1 MFRII
6 DRYIIRELILPF
18 LLGLVVFTFL
28 LMIQPLADYSE
39 QLISK
44 GVSWTIVVRVLVT
57 LIPQALAITIPIAL
71 LIGLLIAF
79 GRLSSDRESVA
90 FMACGISI
98 YRLLRPVLF
107 VSALAWAATSWIMI
121 DALPDANQSFRE
133 IVYGVITARAEN
145 EIKPRVF
152 FEDFPN
158 QILYIG
164 DAPTTGGWR
173 DVFLADTA
181 KPEEPTVF
189 TASAGRLAINKEK
202 RTVDL
207 VLNDGSKHTANLK
220 DPSKYEVA
228 RFAELIIGLD
238 PNTVFNSGEIA
249 KGDNEM
255 TIAELNQRVA
265 ELKQQ
270 NLPAHAPVMALHR
283 KFSIPIACVVFGVI
297 GLALGL
303 QHGRGGKLAAFVPG
317 IGVVFIYYVIEYLG
331 RQMAKGQI
339 VSAPMAVWAPD
350 IVLGAAGIA
359 LLLWRARSADKPIRF
374 TIPESWQLWRRFAK
388 TAPDTSNGITP
399 ASVPVVKPAVPGHR
413 RVVLVVR
420 VPRVALPSF
429 RLLDGYVTKLA
440 LKVAA
445 LTFTGLLGIFYI
457 STFIDMSDKLFKGQ
471 TTGSMMLE
479 YFYYQTPQFVFLIIP
494 LTILIGSM
502 VTVGILTKNSEL
514 VVMQACGVSLY
525 RAAVPLIALAALASG
540 TMFMLQERVL
550 PYSNRRAAAIRHVIR
565 GGSPRTFDVVNRK
578 WLVARDGSIYNYTY
592 YDPRQ
597 HELNGL
603 SVFEFNANHG
613 GLKRRVYVS
622 NATYEP
628 GSGQVWKSAD
638 GWVREFQNS
647 IDLKAF
653 VTFPSRQLKLEAPD
667 YFATESPDADRMTYG
682 QLRQYISYLAR
693 SGVNVVP
700 QSVALYKKVSFPL
713 VTLIMTLIAVPF
725 AVMTGR
731 RGALYGIA
739 VGIVL
744 AVVYWI
750 TINAFSAVG
759 SAGMLPPLLAAW
771 APNLLFGAGAAYLL
785 LTART

>member
-44 GVSWTIVVRVLVT
+44 GVSWTVVVRVLVT

-79 GRLSSDRESVA
+79 GRLSADRESVA

-98 YRLLRPVLF
+98 YRLLRPVMF
-107 VSALAWAATSWIMI
+107 VSLAAWAATSWIMI
-121 DALPDANQSFRE
+121 DALPDANQAFRE

-173 DVFLADTA
+173 DVFLADTSKA
-181 KPEEPTVF
+181 EEPTVF
-189 TASAGRLAINKEK
+189 TAAAGRLVINKEK

-207 VLNDGSKHTANLK
+207 VLNDGSRHTANLK
-220 DPSKYEVA
+220 DPTKYEVA
-228 RFAELIIGLD
+228 RFHELIIGLD
-238 PNTVFNSGEIA
+238 PNTVFNSSEVA

-255 TIAELNQRVA
+255 TISELRDRVV
-265 ELKQQ
+265 ELKKEGQ
-270 NLPAHAPVMALHR
+270 PAHSPIMAMHR
-283 KFSIPIACVVFGVI
+283 KFSIPVACLVFGVI

-317 IGVVFIYYVIEYLG
+317 IAVVFIYYVIEYLG

-339 VSAPMAVWAPD
+339 VSPAMAVWAPNL
-350 IVLGAAGIA
+350 VLGAAGIA

-374 TIPESWQLWRRFAK
+374 SIPEGWQVWRRFTERGASDPNG
-388 TAPDTSNGITP
+388 APV
-399 ASVPVVKPAVPGHR
+399 ASAERAAARTRRGT

-420 VPRVALPSF
+420 VPRVSMPSF
-429 RLLDGYVTKLA
+429 RLLDGYVTKLG
-440 LKVAA
+440 LKVAS
-445 LTFTGLLGIFYI
+445 LTFIGLLGIFYI

-471 TTGSMMLE
+471 TTGAMMLE

-494 LTILIGSM
+494 LTVLIGSM

-525 RAAVPLIALAALASG
+525 RAAVPLVALAALSSG

-592 YDPRQ
+592 YDPRL
-597 HELNGL
+597 HDLNGL

-622 NATYEP
+622 EAGYVP
-628 GSGQVWKSAD
+628 GSGQVWRSSS

-653 VTFPSRQLKLEAPD
+653 VSFPSRDLKLEAPD
-667 YFATESPDADRMTYG
+667 YFATESPDADRMTYT
-682 QLRQYISYLAR
+682 QLRQYITYLAR
-693 SGVNVVP
+693 SGVDVVP

-744 AVVYWI
+744 SVVYWI

>member
-6 DRYIIRELILPF
+6 DRYIIRELILPS
-18 LLGLVVFTFL
+18 LMGLVVFTFL

-44 GVSWTIVVRVLVT
+44 GVSWNIVAKVLVT
-57 LIPQALAITIPIAL
+57 LIPQALAVTIPIAL
-71 LIGLLIAF
+71 LIGLLIGF

-90 FMACGISI
+90 LLACGISI
-98 YRLLRPVLF
+98 YRLMRPVM
-107 VSALAWAATSWIMI
+107 VVAVASWAVTSWVML
-121 DALPDANQSFRE
+121 DAVPRANQAFRE
-133 IVYGVITARAEN
+133 IVYGVISARAEN
-145 EIKPRVF
+145 EIKPRIF

-158 QILYIG
+158 RILYIG
-164 DAPTTGGWR
+164 DALNGGGWR
-173 DVFLADTA
+173 QVFLADTM

-189 TASAGRLAINKEK
+189 TAASGQLVINREK

-207 VLNDGSKHTANLK
+207 LLQNGSRHTANLR

-228 RFAELIIGLD
+228 RFSELILGLD
-238 PNTVFNSGEIA
+238 PDTVFNVTEIMKGE
-249 KGDNEM
+249 NEM
-255 TIAELNQRVA
+255 TISELRARAAELEKHHERSHGP
-265 ELKQQ
+265 LI
-270 NLPAHAPVMALHR
+270 ALHR
-283 KFSIPIACVVFGVI
+283 KFSIPFACIVFGVI

-317 IGVVFIYYVIEYLG
+317 ITVVFVYYVFLYLG
-331 RQMAKGQI
+331 TQMTKGQL
-339 VSAPMAVWAPD
+339 VPPWLAVWAPN
-350 IVLGAAGIA
+350 IVLGLAGVA
-359 LLLWRARSADKPIRF
+359 LLLWRARSSDKPIRLS
-374 TIPESWQLWRRFAK
+374 IPERLRFWKRQDRPPAWTEVTDAAPAA
-388 TAPDTSNGITP
+388 TAPRGTK
-399 ASVPVVKPAVPGHR
+399 VV
-413 RVVLVVR
+413 VVIR
-420 VPRVALPSF
+420 VPHFNLPSS

-440 LKVAA
+440 LKIGS

-471 TTGSMMLE
+471 TTGAMMAQF
-479 YFYYQTPQFVFLIIP
+479 FYYKTPEFVFFIIP
-494 LTILIGSM
+494 LTVLIGAM

-514 VVMQACGVSLY
+514 VVMQACGISLY
-525 RAAVPLIALAALASG
+525 RSAVPLVCLAALASG
-540 TMFMLQERVL
+540 AMFLLQDRVL
-550 PYSNRRAAAIRHVIR
+550 PYSNRKAAAIRHVIR

-592 YDPRQ
+592 YDTRQ

-603 SVFEFNANHG
+603 SIFEFNQSHG
-613 GLKRRVYVS
+613 GLVRRVYVGE
-622 NATYEP
+622 ARFTP
-628 GSGQVWKSAD
+628 GTGQVWKSSN
-638 GWVREFQNS
+638 GWVREFVNG

-653 VTFPSRQLKLEAPD
+653 VTFPSRDLKLEPPD

-682 QLRQYISYLAR
+682 QLQRYISFLKA

-700 QSVALYKKVSFPL
+700 QTVALYKKVSFPL
-713 VTLIMTLIAVPF
+713 VSLIMTLIAVPF

-731 RGALYGIA
+731 RGALYGIS

-744 AVVYWI
+744 SVVYWI
-750 TINAFSAVG
+750 STNVFSAVG
-759 SAGMLPPLLAAW
+759 SAGMLPPMLAAW

>member
-18 LLGLVVFTFL
+18 LMGLVVFTFL

-44 GVSWTIVVRVLVT
+44 GVSWNIVAKVLVT
-57 LIPQALAITIPIAL
+57 LVPQALAITIPIAL
-71 LIGLLIAF
+71 LIGLLIGF
-79 GRLSSDRESVA
+79 GRLSADRESVA
-90 FMACGISI
+90 LLACGISI
-98 YRLLRPVLF
+98 YRLMRPVM
-107 VSALAWAATSWIMI
+107 VVAVASWAVTSWVML
-121 DALPDANQSFRE
+121 DAVPRANQAFRE
-133 IVYGVITARAEN
+133 IVYGVISARAEN
-145 EIKPRVF
+145 EIKPRIF

-158 QILYIG
+158 RILYIG
-164 DAPTTGGWR
+164 DALTGGGWR
-173 DVFLADTA
+173 QVFLADTM

-189 TASAGRLAINKEK
+189 TAASGQLVINREK

-207 VLNDGSKHTANLK
+207 LLQNGSRHTANLR

-228 RFAELIIGLD
+228 RFSELILGLD
-238 PNTVFNSGEIA
+238 PDTVFNVAEIMKGE
-249 KGDNEM
+249 NEM
-255 TIAELNQRVA
+255 TIPELRARAAELERQHERSHGP
-265 ELKQQ
+265 LI
-270 NLPAHAPVMALHR
+270 ALHR
-283 KFSIPIACVVFGVI
+283 KFSIPFACIVFGVI

-317 IGVVFIYYVIEYLG
+317 ITVVFVYYVFLYLG
-331 RQMAKGQI
+331 TQMTKGQL
-339 VSAPMAVWAPD
+339 VPAWLAVWAPN
-350 IVLGAAGIA
+350 IVLGLAGLA
-359 LLLWRARSADKPIRF
+359 LLLWRARSSDKPIRLS
-374 TIPESWQLWRRFAK
+374 IPERLQFWKRQGLSSAGTEVADVAAETGAVRRGTK
-388 TAPDTSNGITP
+388 
-399 ASVPVVKPAVPGHR
+399 VV
-413 RVVLVVR
+413 VVIR
-420 VPRVALPSF
+420 VPHFNLPSS

-440 LKVAA
+440 LKIGS

-471 TTGSMMLE
+471 TTGAMMAQF
-479 YFYYQTPQFVFLIIP
+479 FYYKTPEFVFFIIP
-494 LTILIGSM
+494 LTVLIGAM

-514 VVMQACGVSLY
+514 VVMQACGISLY
-525 RAAVPLIALAALASG
+525 RSAVPLVCLAAIASG
-540 TMFMLQERVL
+540 AMFLLQDRVL
-550 PYSNRRAAAIRHVIR
+550 PYSNRKAAAIRHVIR

-592 YDPRQ
+592 YDTRLR
-597 HELNGL
+597 ELNGL
-603 SVFEFNANHG
+603 SIFDFNESHG
-613 GLKRRVYVS
+613 GLTRRVYVGE
-622 NATYEP
+622 ARFTP
-628 GSGQVWKSAD
+628 GTGQVWKSSN
-638 GWVREFQNS
+638 GWVREFVNG

-653 VTFPSRQLKLEAPD
+653 VTFPSRDLKLEPPD

-682 QLRQYISYLAR
+682 QLQRYISFLKA

-700 QSVALYKKVSFPL
+700 QTVALYKKLSFPL

-744 AVVYWI
+744 SVVYWI

-759 SAGMLPPLLAAW
+759 SAGMLPPMLAAW